1 MKKLKYL
8 VLTLLL
14 VVAVGCGAKSNPE
27 EILKQASQNMKNLD
41 SYHMDMTMDMKMNYE
56 GTKIEMSAK
65 VSSDLDVKNGVGAL
79 ETTASFLGVSETQKS
94 YFTTKDGITTTY
106 SQEDGE
112 WYKETEE
119 DTSNSVDFDIFS
131 GASSIEK
138 VKGEKNTYKIVLSDE
153 QVKELIGSADEDVAN
168 MEFDKIDIKITVE
181 NEKITK
187 MVMTMGVEGSEI
199 TFTMEFSKFNEVS
212 ATIPEDVI
220 KNAVDYEDYEF
231 DFEDDDYEFDL

>member
-14 VVAVGCGAKSNPE
+14 IVVAGCGSSNPE
-27 EILKQASQNMKNLD
+27 EILKQASENMKNLD
-41 SYHMDMTMDMKMNYE
+41 NYHMDMKMDMKMSYE
-56 GTKIEMSAK
+56 GTKIEMGAK
-65 VSSDLDVKNGVGAL
+65 VSSDLDVKNGVGVL

-106 SQEDGE
+106 SQEDGK

-138 VKGEKNTYKIVLSDE
+138 VKGEKNTYKIVLSEE
-153 QVKELIGSADEDVAN
+153 QVKELIGSADEDVAS
-168 MEFDKIDIKITVE
+168 MDFDKIDIKITVE

-187 MVMTMGVEGSEI
+187 MVMTMGVEESEI
-199 TFTMEFSKFNEVS
+199 TFTFEFSKFNETS

-220 KNAVDYEDYEF
+220 KNAVDYEDYEY
-231 DFEDDDYEFDL
+231 EEDYEYDL